1 MRWRRGAVW
10 RRDTLPSSTCVV
22 ELVACA
28 GLVAY
33 AGLVACSGHAAT
45 EGRFETVGADLERE
59 PNGSCDALLAE
70 LRSQVLA
77 TVGEHAAEARGWA
90 LPNNTGLFAD
100 AAPSLVEAA
109 PSLAE
114 PERPTP
120 ASEPRWSHPE
130 GVPGVETADA
140 VKAEGD
146 RIYFV
151 SGKTLYVVNA
161 WPPETMTL
169 AASLPIEGETGAL
182 FVRDGKVLVLSRVY
196 GLPEGEVTFDLP
208 YYWEPPF
215 LVLTLLETAGDTPE
229 LLRQIYIESEFDRG
243 AASRADGVVHGVVQ
257 QAFRARVDY
266 PDVRAGDIFGH
277 PRSPAEVDEQI
288 ALWVRQT
295 TRDIEASTI
304 DDYLPII
311 MERVGGQ
318 LVQQPRSCPEQP
330 LAAPIEPGAGVTRIF
345 SFDLQ
350 AADAPLESV
359 SLLGASDGFYLD
371 AESLILH
378 QNVYGDSRGAEHTNI
393 HRFDVQ
399 GTRVRHSA
407 SGSAPGYLTSGA
419 SLSQANGVIRLL
431 LSDPVIIP
439 TPGVEGSFEYPG
451 NDLDLVTLGT
461 REGQLTELSRLRVSG
476 YDRYL
481 QSSHFEPD
489 RAYVSLGA
497 SSPPDTLLS
506 VIDLT
511 DPASP
516 LVTAELPLEGDVSLL
531 TELSD
536 HRLLG
541 VGQAPD
547 EAGQSTLA
555 LRMLDVSEPAPRLV
569 ARYVYPEPAYSNAI
583 FDPRLLSVHPD
594 RDLFTLL
601 VQDAVS
607 NQARLGVFRANASTG
622 FELLGH
628 ILPRLPE
635 PTPEECLALLGY
647 DGDPGAI
654 ADPAFYA
661 SLLEQCHA
669 YTQPYTIAGVL
680 RADTVYALSN
690 LDIGAYTLDTLSGPP
705 LEQILFR

>member
-1 MRWRRGAVW
+1 MRWRRSAVW
-10 RRDTLPSSTCVV
+10 RRDALLSSTCV
-22 ELVACA
+22 
-28 GLVAY
+28 
-33 AGLVACSGHAAT
+33 AGLVACAGHAAT
-45 EGRFETVGADLERE
+45 EGRLETVGADLEGE
-59 PNGSCDALLAE
+59 PGSSCDALLAE

-90 LPNNTGLFAD
+90 LPNSTGLFAD
-100 AAPSLVEAA
+100 AAPSFVEAA
-109 PSLAE
+109 PSPPAPSLVDAA
-114 PERPTP
+114 PARPTP
-120 ASEPRWSHPE
+120 APEPRWSHPE

-151 SGKTLYVVNA
+151 AGKTLYVVNA
-161 WPPETMTL
+161 WPAETMTL
-169 AASLPIEGETGAL
+169 VASLPIEGETGEL

-196 GLPEGEVTFDLP
+196 GLPDGEVTFDVP
-208 YYWEPPF
+208 YFWEPSF

-229 LLRQIYIESEFDRG
+229 VLRQIYIESEFDHG

-257 QAFRARVDY
+257 QGFRARVDY

-277 PRSPAEVDEQI
+277 PRSAAEADEQI

-295 TRDIEASTI
+295 TRDIEVSSI
-304 DDYLPII
+304 DDYLPIS

-318 LVQQPRSCPEQP
+318 LVQQPRSCPEP
-330 LAAPIEPGAGVTRIF
+330 LLAAPIEPGAGVTRIF
-345 SFDLQ
+345 SFDVQ

-378 QNVYGDSRGAEHTNI
+378 QNVYGDSLGAEHTNI
-393 HRFDVQ
+393 HRFDVD
-399 GTRVRHSA
+399 GTRVRRSA
-407 SGSAPGYLTSGA
+407 SGSAPGYLPSGI
-419 SLSQANGVIRLL
+419 SLSQADGVIRLL
-431 LSDPVIIP
+431 LSEPVIFP

-489 RAYVSLGA
+489 RAYLSLGA

-506 VIDLT
+506 VIDLS

-555 LRMLDVSEPAPRLV
+555 LRMLDVSEPAAPRLV
-569 ARYVYPEPAYSNAI
+569 ARYVYPEPVYSNAI
-583 FDPRLLSVHPD
+583 FDPSLLAIHPD

-607 NQARLGVFRANASTG
+607 NQARLGVFRVNASTG

-635 PTPEECLALLGY
+635 PTPEECVALLGY
-647 DGDPGAI
+647 EGDPGSI
-654 ADPAFYA
+654 TDPAFYA
-661 SLLEQCHA
+661 SLLEQCRA

-680 RADTVYALSN
+680 RTDTVYALSN
-690 LDIGAYTLDTLSGPP
+690 LDIGAYTLDALSGPP
-705 LEQILFR
+705 LGQIVFR